1 MKVMDVLRAKLVSG
15 TKLKTPVMGKEF
27 RVGNVSATSVKLIL
41 GEGWETPIPAGC
53 WNGIPAFL
61 KGREWVEIG
70 AVHGPSK
77 PSTLE
82 SYIDRSVSRS
92 AGNYVASVLEYVGIV
107 EIDRRRPSKVR
118 LLRSDLE

>member
-1 MKVMDVLRAKLVSG
+1 MKVMEVLRGKLVSG

-27 RVGNVSATSVKLIL
+27 LVSDVSASSVRLTL
-41 GEGWETPIPAGC
+41 GEGRETPVPAEC

-61 KGREWVEIG
+61 IERGWVEIG

-77 PSTLE
+77 AGTLE
-82 SYIDRSVSRS
+82 SYIDRFIPRS
-92 AGNYVASVLEYVGIV
+92 AGNYVASVLEYLGIV
-107 EIDRRRPSKVR
+107 EIDRQRPSKVR